1 MDYSDTSIFI
11 HLINDSNQKDDII
24 RIKKNLSYNEFDI
37 RYTDQNN
44 DSPIVHN
51 LNGLYR
57 AQVMDYIYAVFK
69 NQALDEQ
76 GYHKVQV
83 TLPAMPRIIVSG
95 DKFKD
100 LYYREHFM
108 DTIGK
113 SLDTIENVV
122 GECCHKYNYNGAAA
136 SSLPRGCVTPSHR
149 STSPGVRPQHLFFDE

>member
-1 MDYSDTSIFI
+1 MDYSDTSIVI

-76 GYHKVQV
+76 GYDKVQV

-108 DTIGK
+108 ETIGN

-122 GECCHKYNYNGAAA
+122 CDCSHKYNYNGAAA